1 MRENIGSRIS
11 GKTKAQGRRKRGVR
25 YQAALGLALAA
36 LLCSGCGSAADSVNF
51 SVGNSKSSSSESFPN
66 EAAGYGYGSGSY
78 DVAGSGNYDVD
89 SSGLPECG
97 EIESADSLYG
107 EQKLIRTVDLSVETK
122 EFDQLMDGLG
132 AQVKQLGGYIENLEK
147 YNGSS
152 YSGYR
157 SQRYANLTL
166 RIPREKLDG
175 FLETVSGICNVVRQS
190 ENEQDVTLSYVDME
204 SRRNALK
211 TEQERLLEFME
222 QAQTMEDIISIES
235 RLSEV
240 RYQLESME
248 SQLRAL
254 SNQVEYSTVYLDV
267 SEVRDLTQ
275 VEEQTTGER
284 IVSGFGDS
292 LKDIGRGIVEF
303 AVWFVVN
310 IPYFVLWAVVISL
323 AVLVIRIIVKHK
335 KGKKL
340 KQTAE
345 EKKQNE

>member
-1 MRENIGSRIS
+1 MRENIGSRKS
-11 GKTKAQGRRKRGVR
+11 GKMKEQRKRKRGVR

-36 LLCSGCGSAADSVNF
+36 LLCSGCGSTADSVNC

-66 EAAGYGYGSGSY
+66 EAGYGYGSGSY
-78 DVAGSGNYDVD
+78 DTAGSGNYDVD

-97 EIESADSLYG
+97 EIENADSLYG

-157 SQRYANLTL
+157 FQRYANLTL

-310 IPYFVLWAVVISL
+310 IPYFILWAVVISL
-323 AVLVIRIIVKHK
+323 AVLVIRKIVKHK